1 MKLVAFYI
9 WHIPW
14 IGFEEIQEDRLD
26 KNRG

>member
-1 MKLVAFYI
+1 VAFYI